1 MLKEQKDRVV
11 EQLSE
16 RLRDT
21 DTLMVADYR
30 GLTMPEIDELRS
42 KLLEAGARFTVVK
55 NTLARLAAEAAGEQE
70 VLELIDGPTAI
81 AFLDSEGDP
90 AAVAKVL
97 NDTARTN
104 DVLVIRGGLLEGT
117 VVGDVEIK
125 RLATLPSAEVLR
137 AQLVGAV
144 AAPLTTVVGLFAAP
158 LRDLVGVIDA
168 RIRQL
173 EEQGETVPEPEAA
186 AEPQAAGQR
195 NQRQGSQQLR
205 NQQLRKSS
213 PKSRRQKPKWP
224 RPTKR
229 RNSRMAK
236 TDTDKL
242 VETLGGMTVLDLVEL
257 KNKLEEE
264 WGVSAAAPVAVAAAG
279 APAAGGGDGAAAEEK
294 SSFDVVLTNAGDKK
308 IQAIKVVRAVTGLG
322 LKEAKDLVDG
332 APNPVKEGVP
342 QDEAD
347 QIKAQ
352 LEEAGA
358 TVEIK

>member
-1 MLKEQKDRVV
+1 MLKEQKHRVV

-16 RLRDT
+16 RLRET

-55 NTLARLAAEAAGEQE
+55 NTLARLAAEAADKQE

-173 EEQGETVPEPEAA
+173 EEQGETVPEPEVA
-186 AEPQAAGQR
+186 AEP
-195 NQRQGSQQLR
+195 
-205 NQQLRKSS
+205 
-213 PKSRRQKPKWP
+213 
-224 RPTKR
+224 
-229 RNSRMAK
+229 
-236 TDTDKL
+236 
-242 VETLGGMTVLDLVEL
+242 E
-257 KNKLEEE
+257 
-264 WGVSAAAPVAVAAAG
+264 
-279 APAAGGGDGAAAEEK
+279 AAAEEP
-294 SSFDVVLTNAGDKK
+294 
-308 IQAIKVVRAVTGLG
+308 QA
-322 LKEAKDLVDG
+322 
-332 APNPVKEGVP
+332 
-342 QDEAD
+342 
-347 QIKAQ
+347 
-352 LEEAGA
+352 EEAAEEPAAEEEQSEEPSAEAEVASADEEEEQQDG
-358 TVEIK
+358 